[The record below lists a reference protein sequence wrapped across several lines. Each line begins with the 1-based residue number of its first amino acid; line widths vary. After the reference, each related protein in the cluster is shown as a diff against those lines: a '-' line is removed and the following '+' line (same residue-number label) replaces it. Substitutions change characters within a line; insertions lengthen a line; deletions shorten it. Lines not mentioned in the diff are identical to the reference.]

1 MKKKG
6 SLIVI
11 VVVAIMVI
19 GWFMSTYNGFVS
31 KQQAVESQWA
41 QVENVYQR
49 RADLV
54 PNLVATVKGYAKH
67 EQQTLQSVTAARS
80 AATQMKIDPS
90 KLDEATLKK
99 FQQVQG
105 ELGNALTKLLAVQ
118 EAYPQ
123 LQASSNFQ
131 TLQSQLEGSENRIAV
146 ERKKF
151 NDVARD
157 YNTAIRRFPANI
169 LAGMFGFGQK
179 AYFEA
184 DQGADKAPTVS
195 FG

>member
-1 MKKKG
+1 MKKRG

-11 VVVAIMVI
+11 VLVAIMVI
-19 GWFMSTYNGFVS
+19 GWFMSTYNGLVS

-67 EQQTLQSVTAARS
+67 EQQTLQSVTEARS

-90 KLDEATLKK
+90 KLDEAALNK

-105 ELGNALTKLLAVQ
+105 ELGNALTRLLAVQ

-151 NDVARD
+151 NDVAKD
-157 YNTAIRRFPANI
+157 YNTAIRRIPANL
-169 LAGMFGFGQK
+169 LAGMFGFESK

-195 FG
+195 FE